1 MKRVIFI
8 LILFIAANSYAF
20 AEKVSFTTSAPEAV
34 VVGEQFRLSYTVNSF
49 KVSDFKVPSIKGF
62 DVLMGPSRSEQS
74 NTQIINGNVSSTSS
88 ITYTYILVGNSPGTF
103 TLPSAMIVVN
113 GQKIVSNSLTIKVL
127 PPDKQAD
134 VRDEGRSRKGA
145 KSGNISSQDLF
156 ITSSVSKAS
165 LYEQEAFILTYKIY
179 TKEPSLRINGEK
191 LPDFKGFHSQEIE
204 RNANV
209 HLTQEHYK
217 GRNYLTAVYR
227 QFVLFPQ
234 QAGKL
239 YIDPMQLEMT
249 VGKTIETADPFDAF
263 FNGGSNVIEI
273 KKTIST
279 PKTLINVNK
288 LPAGKPSDYSGG
300 VGEFSFSSSID
311 KQKVKVNEALTLKVI
326 ISGVGNLKLIS
337 NPDIKFPADF
347 EVYDPKVDL
356 KTQLTAKGVSGNK
369 VIEYL
374 IIPRNPGKFKIP
386 NATFSYF
393 DINSKTYKTVKTEEY
408 DIEVEKGSGNSN
420 QVVANFTNKENLKVL
435 GEDIRFIKQNQVS
448 LHSKD
453 DLFFGSMLFY
463 LFYIVPALVFM
474 LALILYHKQAK
485 ENLNVAKMR
494 TKKANKIA
502 IKRMKVTKALLA
514 SNQKE
519 AFYNEVLK
527 ALWGY
532 TSDKL
537 NIPISRLSKDNI
549 EEQLKQSNVEV
560 ALIEEFIHV
569 LNECEFAR
577 FAPGDAHQ
585 AMDKIYTSS
594 IELISKMEN
603 SIKR

>member
-20 AEKVSFTTSAPEAV
+20 ADKVSFTASAPEAV
-34 VVGEQFRLSYTVNSF
+34 VAGEQFRLSYTINSL
-49 KVSDFKVPSIKGF
+49 KVSGFKVPPIKGF
-62 DVLMGPSRSEQS
+62 DVLIGPSQSEQS
-74 NTQIINGNVSSTSS
+74 STQIINGNVSSTSS
-88 ITYTYILVGNSPGTF
+88 VTYTYILVGNSPGTF
-103 TLPSAMIVVN
+103 KLPSATIVVN
-113 GQKIVSNSLTIKVL
+113 GQKTISNTLEIKVL
-127 PPDKQAD
+127 PPDKESD
-134 VRDEGRSRKGA
+134 VRAENQSRKGA

-156 ITSSVSKAS
+156 ITSSVSKSS
-165 LYEQEAFILTYKIY
+165 LYEQEAFLLTYKIY
-179 TKEPSLRINGEK
+179 TKEPSLRIDGAK
-191 LPDFKGFHSQEIE
+191 FPDFKGFLSQEVE
-204 RNANV
+204 KNGSV

-217 GRNYLTAVYR
+217 GKNYLTAIYK
-227 QFVLFPQ
+227 QFILFPQ

-239 YIDPMQLEMT
+239 YIDPVQLEIT

-279 PKTLINVNK
+279 PRTLINVAK
-288 LPAGKPSDYSGG
+288 LPAGKPTDYSGG

-311 KQKVKVNEALTLKVI
+311 KQKVKANEALTLKLI

-337 NPDIKFPADF
+337 NPEIKFPADF

-356 KTQLTAKGVSGNK
+356 QTQLTAKGIAGNK

-386 NATFSYF
+386 SASFSYF

-408 DIEVEKGSGNSN
+408 DLEIEKGNGSSN
-420 QVVANFTNKENLKVL
+420 QSVANFTNKENLKVL
-435 GEDIRFIKQNQVS
+435 GEDIRFIKQNEVS

-453 DLFFGSMLFY
+453 DIFFGSMLFY
-463 LFYIVPALVFM
+463 LFYIVPALTFIF
-474 LALILYHKQAK
+474 ALIIYNKQAK
-485 ENLNVAKMR
+485 ENLNVAKVR

-502 IKRMKVTKALLA
+502 ITRMKVAKKLLS

-519 AFYNEVLK
+519 DFYNEVLK

-537 NIPISRLSKDNI
+537 NIPVSRLSKDNI
-549 EEQLKQSNVEV
+549 EEQLKKCDVESI
-560 ALIEEFIHV
+560 LIEEFIHV

-585 AMDKIYTSS
+585 AMDKIYASS